1 MRSYRILPALM
12 LGALALSLTGCS
24 NEAEASETPESDA
37 GIAVQ
42 VTAVESGDMASENRV
57 SGRVSSDNEQ
67 SIYISQAAK
76 CTAVYVRA
84 GDTVAAGDKLCTLD
98 MAATIASYD
107 AASTAYNAAAQ
118 SYSDQSAVFDAQIA
132 MYEKNLSDL
141 QALYEIGAA
150 SQMEIDNAELS
161 LMSAQ
166 ATRNSTLAQL
176 EATMKNSESQLE
188 QLSGVLEN
196 VDHDGNVTAPI
207 AGTVASLSAEKD
219 AYVSAS
225 MPVAVIVGEGGMEV
239 TAAVSESL
247 VTKINSGDT
256 AEVSVSAAGQ
266 SFEATVR
273 SVDRTANAQTRLYNV
288 TLTVPDGVAGL
299 LSGMSADVNFLTD
312 VKHNALMVPTEAIL
326 TGGDAQYVFV
336 AEDGT
341 ARYVE
346 VATGLTGS
354 GVTEIV
360 SGLSEGDLV
369 VTVGQTYLADGDA
382 VRIVE
387 PEA

>member
-1 MRSYRILPALM
+1 
-12 LGALALSLTGCS
+12 
-24 NEAEASETPESDA
+24 
-37 GIAVQ
+37 
-42 VTAVESGDMASENRV
+42 
-57 SGRVSSDNEQ
+57 
-67 SIYISQAAK
+67 
-76 CTAVYVRA
+76 
-84 GDTVAAGDKLCTLD
+84 
-98 MAATIASYD
+98 
-107 AASTAYNAAAQ
+107 
-118 SYSDQSAVFDAQIA
+118 
-132 MYEKNLSDL
+132 
-141 QALYEIGAA
+141 
-150 SQMEIDNAELS
+150 MEI
-161 LMSAQ
+161 
-166 ATRNSTLAQL
+166 
-176 EATMKNSESQLE
+176 
-188 QLSGVLEN
+188 
-196 VDHDGNVTAPI
+196 
-207 AGTVASLSAEKD
+207 
-219 AYVSAS
+219 
-225 MPVAVIVGEGGMEV
+225 

-247 VTKINSGDT
+247 VTRINSGDT

-346 VATGLTGS
+346 VTTGLTGS